1 MSEGGVGPV
10 EREALDRARQRLVAS
25 RQEYYRGLEDIAEL
39 DRLAVVAQTGDKAL
53 HRLLGDLGLF
63 DTGEARRLCDEAAD
77 LVAGRSLA
85 GEPLAP
91 RYPCTAAVLAAGRT
105 GPAHI
110 AIIRATMTRLE
121 RVATIAPGDL
131 AECERILAEAAAGL
145 PPRMLRRVAERLL
158 AEFDPDGVAPPDG
171 ADVRDE
177 LRLLRRRDGSLALK
191 GRLQDPLDAEMIVE
205 VFDLLSTPAGPDD
218 DRDLAR
224 RHADALKDLAQ
235 NALGAT
241 GLATDARRE
250 NSDHTSDEPADAR
263 IGTDAENAD
272 DAVSAAG
279 AVDDET
285 ISETSSETDGDAADT
300 AAGGGGDG
308 TAACGGAGGDGEG
321 VGQQAL
327 IPEPR
332 IPEPLRAAPSPASSP
347 GAGPARALLTITID
361 HRWLCDAVGHGVLD
375 SGHAVDVTTIRRWA
389 CDAGIVPMVL
399 GSRGE
404 PLDVGRLSYSAPEGI
419 RRALIVRDGGCAFP
433 GCTRRPRRC
442 HAHHVRQWLDHG
454 DTALDNMTLLCRFHH
469 QLIHHGHWTVAIV
482 DGLPWFTPPA
492 WIDPD
497 RQPRLGGRARVS
509 IERSTPAGAVREPR
523 RR

>member
-1 MSEGGVGPV
+1 MSERVVGPV
-10 EREALDRARQRLVAS
+10 ECAALDRARERVVDQRRGYYRQLEDVAELVRLGVAQVTGDRSAARLVAELW
-25 RQEYYRGLEDIAEL
+25 RVDPAE
-39 DRLAVVAQTGDKAL
+39 
-53 HRLLGDLGLF
+53 
-63 DTGEARRLCDEAAD
+63 
-77 LVAGRSLA
+77 AGRRVEEAEDLCPRVSLR
-85 GEPLAP
+85 GEPLPP
-91 RYPCTAAVLAAGRT
+91 RYPCTAAVCAEGQVS
-105 GPAHI
+105 GDHVV
-110 AIIRATMTRLE
+110 IIRRTMGRLE
-121 RVATIAPGDL
+121 HLGTVAVDDL
-131 AECERILAEAAAGL
+131 VSCERILAEAAAGL
-145 PPRMLRRVAERLL
+145 PPRMLRRVADRML

-171 ADVRDE
+171 ADARDE

-241 GLATDARRE
+241 GLATDARGENPE
-250 NSDHTSDEPADAR
+250 NSSDTHDADDDADVDASR
-263 IGTDAENAD
+263 DAGTDAGAD
-272 DAVSAAG
+272 AEAATDVG

-285 ISETSSETDGDAADT
+285 ISETSSETDSAAADT
-300 AAGGGGDG
+300 AADGAGDCTG
-308 TAACGGAGGDGEG
+308 ACGGDDTGA
-321 VGQQAL
+321 GQQAL

-332 IPEPLRAAPSPASSP
+332 IPEPLRAAPNPASSP

-361 HRWLCDAVGHGVLD
+361 HRWLRDQVGHGVLD

-404 PLDVGRLSYSAPEGI
+404 PLDVGRLSYTAPEGI

-469 QLIHHGHWTVAIV
+469 QLIHHGHWTVAIL
-482 DGLPWFTPPA
+482 DGLPWFTPPS
-492 WIDPD
+492 WIDPQ
-497 RQPRLGGRARVS
+497 RRPRPGGRARV
-509 IERSTPAGAVREPR
+509 AA
-523 RR
+523 